1 MKVLFLDCGMG
12 AAGDMLAGALLGLL
26 GDEERAAFVA
36 ELNGMGLDGVDIG
49 CERGESHG
57 TEGWRFRVRVRGRE
71 EDDWLAEAGHGGHHH
86 AEHGHGHGHH
96 EHRSLGEV
104 LGIIGGLKVG
114 EGVKRSAGEV
124 YRLLAEAE
132 GEVHGRP
139 PGEVH
144 FHEVGMLDA
153 IADITA
159 VCALMARTGAGRMVA
174 TPVNVGSGTV
184 RCAHGVLP
192 VPAPATAALLRGIP
206 WHGSEVAGELCTP
219 TGAAILRYFVREF
232 GPMPAMREERVGV
245 GVGTRDV
252 GRASTVRAVLGD
264 AGGQAAAWQNGNR
277 EGM

>member
-26 GDEERAAFVA
+26 GEEERSAFVE
-36 ELNGMGLDGVDIG
+36 ELNGMGLDGVEVG
-49 CERGESHG
+49 CEQGESHG
-57 TEGWRFRVRVRGRE
+57 VAGWHFRVRVRGRE
-71 EDDWLAEAGHGGHHH
+71 EDEWTG

-96 EHRSLGEV
+96 AHRSLGEV
-104 LGIIGGLKVG
+104 LGIIGGLKIG
-114 EGVKRSAGEV
+114 ESVKRAAGEV

-153 IADITA
+153 IVDITA
-159 VCALMARTGAGRMVA
+159 VCGLMERTGAERVVA

-192 VPAPATAALLRGIP
+192 VPAPATATLLRGIP

-219 TGAAILRYFVREF
+219 TGAAILRFFVREF
-232 GPMPAMREERVGV
+232 GEMPPMRAERIGVGLGTREVGRPSTVKAFLGQDEGIVVGEPAMER
-245 GVGTRDV
+245 
-252 GRASTVRAVLGD
+252 S
-264 AGGQAAAWQNGNR
+264 
-277 EGM
+277 EG